1 MIDNLPSSAMRAE
14 VLNPRPPHA
23 AFSGERGS
31 VLFYIFLAMGLLA
44 ALTYSFV
51 KDSRQNL
58 TAQVGSKV
66 AEELNIQVNVIRS
79 AIMECTIEY
88 PEGGDG
94 TDPNH
99 NIDLDGDPGTTDDNP
114 NNPFP
119 VNPSYASNP
128 HGVAVD
134 DAVRNLSCTG
144 APANRA
150 NIFQGTQNKGRF
162 LPPPPSGFGEWTYI
176 NDAAGVRMQ
185 IIGTGG
191 ASSSN
196 ALARLSTRFATCQA
210 DINYAGCGAA
220 CFTVWIDRAACP

>member
-1 MIDNLPSSAMRAE
+1 MIDNLPSSAMCAE

-99 NIDLDGDPGTTDDNP
+99 NIDLDGDAGTTDNE

-119 VNPSYASNP
+119 VNPDYAHNP
-128 HGVAVD
+128 HGVA
-134 DAVRNLSCTG
+134 ANNNVRNLSCTG
-144 APANRA
+144 APSNRA

-162 LPPPPSGFGEWTYI
+162 LPPPPSGFSEWKYI
-176 NDAAGVRMQ
+176 NDSDGVR
-185 IIGTGG
+185 IEIDGSAGG
-191 ASSSN
+191 ASAEN
-196 ALARLSTRFATCQA
+196 ALQRLASKFDACHADRTTCST
-210 DINYAGCGAA
+210 G
-220 CFTVWIDRAACP
+220 CFTVWIDRTLACP